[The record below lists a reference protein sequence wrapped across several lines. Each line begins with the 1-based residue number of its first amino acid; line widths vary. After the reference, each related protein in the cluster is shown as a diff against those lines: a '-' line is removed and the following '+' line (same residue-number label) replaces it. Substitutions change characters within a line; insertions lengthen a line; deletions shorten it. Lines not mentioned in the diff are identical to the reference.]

1 MDKVTQHLLD
11 SFIKKHALENKK
23 QSEVFE
29 DFCNYIVMKNECNID
44 LDFASNDIST
54 GGSDDTGIDGLGI
67 IVNGKL
73 MNYLMGNEN
82 AIDEY
87 LKNQGK
93 LNIEFIFI
101 QSKKS
106 PKFESSVIRTVY
118 NGVSNFFKKT
128 SMPANDSITELSKL
142 KDKLFADRSKYD
154 KKKIKIKVFYVTTGK
169 APEGNDHID
178 SAIDIGKKQ
187 LHKLSISECIKTKL
201 FGIDEI
207 KKICRKIEL
216 KNATKFMF
224 ENRVDLPQIKDV
236 ENAHYG
242 IIPFKEFKKVLI
254 EDGEMRNL
262 FYDNV
267 RDNQGNKNKVNKQ
280 ILETLES
287 ETPDLF
293 SVLNNGVTI
302 IANFGDFIGDEANI
316 EDYQIVNGCQTSYVL
331 FQNKD
336 NKSLDEVQIP
346 LRLIITKDKTVRD
359 DIILSTNNQTTVRN
373 AQLSAMSLFQKG
385 LEVYYQ
391 ARFKDGELYYERRS
405 KQYASDETIK
415 NNQIISIENQ
425 AKSFSSMFRQDPHL
439 ATTYFGKL
447 ANAMNKSDSD
457 SDLSLDLGLGLG
469 LCDDN
474 HQYVPY
480 YMAGLA
486 YSKLEVLFGNKT
498 IDKSIDKKLKRVRFY
513 VLMLV
518 LMIVTGEKEPKLNI
532 KNSSK
537 TEKFCEPIIEKLLD
551 EEDCLKIFKKAAEI
565 IERSID
571 IKDTAKIKDAV
582 KSKELGDTIKNKFNP
597 TTDHI

>member
-1 MDKVTQHLLD
+1 MDHVMQNLLD
-11 SFIKKHALENKK
+11 VFIEKHALKNKK

-29 DFCNYIVMKNECNID
+29 DFCNYIIMKNECNID
-44 LDFASNDIST
+44 LDFNSNNIST
-54 GGSDDTGIDGLGI
+54 GGGNDTGIDGLGI

-73 MNYLMGNEN
+73 INYLMGNEN

-87 LKNQGK
+87 LKVQGQ

-118 NGVSNFFKKT
+118 NGVNNFFKKT
-128 SMPANDSITELSKL
+128 RMPANDSITELFKL

-169 APEGNDHID
+169 VPEGNDHID
-178 SAIDIGKKQ
+178 SAIERDEKQ
-187 LHKLSISECIKTKL
+187 LHKLSISDCITTNL
-201 FGIDEI
+201 FGADEI

-216 KNATKFMF
+216 KNAVKFMF

-254 EDGEMRNL
+254 EDGKIRNL

-287 ETPDLF
+287 PTPDLF

-316 EDYQIVNGCQTSYVL
+316 KDYQIVNGCQTSYVL
-331 FQNKD
+331 FKNKD
-336 NKSLDEVQIP
+336 NKDLDEVQIP
-346 LRLIITKDKTVRD
+346 LRLIITEDKTVRD
-359 DIILSTNNQTTVRN
+359 DIIISTNNQTTVRP
-373 AQLSAMSLFQKG
+373 AQLSAMSSFQKG
-385 LEVYYQ
+385 LEVYYK
-391 ARFKDGELYYERRS
+391 ARFNHGELYYERRS

-415 NNQIISIENQ
+415 NRQIISIENQ

-447 ANAMNKSDSD
+447 ANAMNKSDLD
-457 SDLSLDLGLGLG
+457 SGLDLGLDLG
-469 LCDDN
+469 LCNDN

-486 YSKLEVLFGNKT
+486 YAKLEVIFDN
-498 IDKSIDKKLKRVRFY
+498 KSIDTKFKRVRFY
-513 VLMLV
+513 ILMLV
-518 LMIVTGEKEPKLNI
+518 LMIVTGKKEPVLNVEDSFRA
-532 KNSSK
+532 K
-537 TEKFCEPIIEKLLD
+537 KFCEPIIKKLLD
-551 EEDCLKIFKKAAEI
+551 KKQCLKIFEKAAEI

-571 IKDTAKIKDAV
+571 IKDTDRIKDAV
-582 KSKELGDTIKNKFNP
+582 KSKELGDTIKNEFNP
-597 TTDHI
+597 ATDHI